1 MAIAEKIKEWTDN
14 QYIGWAAGTDAASN
28 MRQQFIGGKT
38 FSIVHTSSVYNT
50 YVNQC
55 DFEVGMAWL
64 PGGET
69 KNQEIGGVVVMIPS
83 KNDQAT
89 KNAAWQ
95 FMQYLCSKDVNMQWA
110 TGTGYMP
117 TRKSVLNTDEG
128 KAFLEMKPAFQAIF
142 DNLDLIKPRIVH
154 KNWNQ
159 LATIWKNSM
168 AEVIGEGGDVKKAME
183 QMAEEINE
191 VLGDS

>member
-1 MAIAEKIKEWTDN
+1 
-14 QYIGWAAGTDAASN
+14 
-28 MRQQFIGGKT
+28 
-38 FSIVHTSSVYNT
+38 
-50 YVNQC
+50 
-55 DFEVGMAWL
+55 
-64 PGGET
+64 
-69 KNQEIGGVVVMIPS
+69 
-83 KNDQAT
+83 
-89 KNAAWQ
+89 
-95 FMQYLCSKDVNMQWA
+95 MQWA